1 MQCMGDKEI
10 EPEIYVGMLP
20 DNFDF
25 LICSDG
31 LSNTMSEVDIKKA
44 LKKNVSCS
52 TTLTRMFRMAR
63 ERGEKDNITGILIR
77 RRIRN

>member
-1 MQCMGDKEI
+1 MGDKEI

-31 LSNTMSEVDIKKA
+31 LSNTMSEVDIKRA
-44 LKKNVSCS
+44 LKKNASCS